1 MEHPAI
7 ESAAD
12 SAIIETVAGRM
23 VVTLADARAIREALL
38 AAVARSSLP
47 ERQTLLAVTE
57 PLPAWIDPAGLVMIA
72 GWLLQM
78 GNDGLVLR
86 YRLTEAE
93 DAILGFKAS
102 VLHDAKGWRVDDITR
117 EHVLRQRRR

>member
-1 MEHPAI
+1 MDHPAI

-12 SAIIETVAGRM
+12 SAIIETVTGGM
-23 VVTLADARAIREALL
+23 VVTLADASAIREALL

-47 ERQTLLAVTE
+47 ESPTLLALTE
-57 PLPAWIDPAGLVMIA
+57 PLPAWIDPAGQVMIA

-78 GNDGLVLR
+78 GNGGLVLR

-93 DAILGFKAS
+93 DAILGFKAP
-102 VLHDAKGWRVDDITR
+102 VAPGAEGWRVDDIAR
-117 EHVLRQRRR
+117 EHVIRQRRR